1 METHDLNATLNSQQ
15 LQAVTSNSQNTLVIA
30 GAGSGKTRV
39 LVHRCAWLIQQEHLQ
54 AHSILAVTFTNK
66 AAQEMQSRIESLL
79 DQPIYGMW
87 CGTFHG
93 LCHRLL
99 KQNAQAA
106 NLPENFQIIDQD
118 DQQKLIKKIQKE
130 LNIDDTRWPVKNTQ
144 TIINSLKEQGKRAKD
159 FDSKTSFHQKTI
171 QEIYL
176 QYENICKQKYLVDFT
191 ELLLKTVE
199 LLASNQT
206 IREYYNKLFSH
217 VLIDEFQDT
226 NQLQYKWI
234 KLITG
239 DSTKVTAVGDDD
251 QSIYS
256 WRGAKIDHLIK
267 FTKEFRDVTTIR
279 LEQNYRSSSTILS
292 AANSIIQN
300 NTNRLGK
307 TLWTE
312 KQDGELIDL
321 YQAYNEIDEAQY
333 ICQQIS
339 IYHQHGINLDEI
351 AILYRSNA
359 QSRILEEQLTRANIP
374 YKIYGGLKFF
384 DRAEIKDTL
393 AYLRLI
399 ANHADDNAFERAINT
414 PARGIGLVTMKKI
427 RDLAVLEQISL
438 WESATIHLQNNSLAT
453 KTHQSLE
460 SFIQL
465 IKKLQEQSNSTAL
478 SELCKAVINESGIMA
493 NLELDRH
500 KNSSKIDNIEE
511 LISATQSFV
520 ENDTTNLS
528 DFLNNIVLEQ
538 SSSEEQ
544 QSLKVQLMTLHA
556 SKGLEFNYI
565 FLIGLEEG
573 LFPHKMCLYDPLQV
587 EEERRLCYV
596 GITRAMHKL
605 HMSYAESRRLHGT
618 TTMQQPSRFILEIPK
633 QTLNPVRIKNYTYRS
648 SEPKTKLTKQPAKD
662 KIKLGQKVIHK
673 YFGEGTIL
681 NCDGQ
686 GESRKVQIVFKNKG
700 VKWLMLNQAPLT
712 LI

>member
-1 METHDLNATLNSQQ
+1 MQNFNAKLNEQQ
-15 LQAVTSNSQNTLVIA
+15 LKAVTSKHQNTLVIA

-39 LVHRCAWLIQQEHLQ
+39 LVHRCAWLIQEEQVHTN
-54 AHSILAVTFTNK
+54 AILAVTFTNK

-79 DQPIYGMW
+79 EQPLYGMW

-99 KQNAQAA
+99 KQNASLA
-106 NLPENFQIIDQD
+106 NLSENFQIIDQD

-130 LNIDDTRWPVKNTQ
+130 LNLDETRWPAKKTQ
-144 TIINSLKEQGKRAKD
+144 AIINSLKEQGKRAKD
-159 FDSKTSFHQKTI
+159 FNQKITNYQKNI
-171 QEIYL
+171 QTVYT
-176 QYENICKQKYLVDFT
+176 QYEKICLQQGFVDFT
-191 ELLLKTVE
+191 EILLKTVE
-199 LLASNQT
+199 LLDNNEEIKT
-206 IREYYNKLFSH
+206 YYNDLFSH
-217 VLIDEFQDT
+217 ILIDEFQDT
-226 NQLQYKWI
+226 NQLQYRWI
-234 KLITG
+234 NLISG
-239 DSTKVTAVGDDD
+239 KNTKITAVGDDD

-256 WRGAKIDHLIK
+256 WRGAKIDHLIR
-267 FTKEFRDVTTIR
+267 FTKEFHDVVTIR
-279 LEQNYRSSSTILS
+279 LEQNYRSTNTILS
-292 AANSIIQN
+292 AANSIIKN
-300 NTNRLGK
+300 NNNRLGK

-312 KQDGELIDL
+312 QQSGDNIDL
-321 YQAYNEIDEAQY
+321 YQAYNEIDEVQY
-333 ICQQIS
+333 ICQQIK
-339 IYHQHGINLDEI
+339 IYYQQGINLDEI

-393 AYLRLI
+393 AYLRLV
-399 ANHADDNAFERAINT
+399 AREHDDAAFERSINT
-414 PARGIGLVTMKKI
+414 PARGIGLVTMNKI
-427 RDLAVLEQISL
+427 RELAKLSQISL
-438 WESATIHLQNNSLAT
+438 WDSANIHLEKNILAT
-453 KTHQSLE
+453 KTHKALE
-460 SFIQL
+460 EFIHL
-465 IKKLQEQSNSTAL
+465 IKNLQQQNLTL
-478 SELCKAVINESGIMA
+478 NELCKSVIDQSGIKA
-493 NLELDRH
+493 HLEIDRH

-511 LISATQSFV
+511 LINATQSF
-520 ENDTTNLS
+520 NDNEPNTLS

-538 SSSEEQ
+538 SNNEEQ

-573 LFPHKMCLYDPLQV
+573 LFPHKMCLYDPTQV

-605 HMSYAESRRLHGT
+605 HISYAESRRLHGS

-633 QTLNPVRIKNYTYRS
+633 NMLNPIRIKNPTYTNYEKHSNIER
-648 SEPKTKLTKQPAKD
+648 PKSD
-662 KIKLGQKVIHK
+662 KTIKLGQKVIHK

-686 GESRKVQIVFKNKG
+686 GDAKKVQIVFKNKG
-700 VKWLMLNQAPLT
+700 VKWLMFNQAPLT